1 MTDSSRRK
9 EVDMKKVFMIIAIA
23 AILVGCKGKG
33 TRVQISDSVDKFKV
47 EKLFV
52 VDSITVYRF
61 YDQGNAI
68 YFTNRKGRV
77 DAIHSKYNPVTR
89 TYNDEELIGHLQSYI
104 SFVGKDCEMLVFD
117 KAEGVSCDI
126 NETTSDGDYVFLH
139 ISSDKYTTKTPE

>member
-1 MTDSSRRK
+1 
-9 EVDMKKVFMIIAIA
+9 MKKVIMIISVA

-33 TRVQISDSVDKFKV
+33 TRVQISDSVDKFNV

-77 DAIHSKYNPVTR
+77 YATHSENNPVTH
-89 TYNDEELIGHLQSYI
+89 TYNDE
-104 SFVGKDCEMLVFD
+104 V
-117 KAEGVSCDI
+117 
-126 NETTSDGDYVFLH
+126 NETLCEGD
-139 ISSDKYTTKTPE
+139 

>member
-1 MTDSSRRK
+1 
-9 EVDMKKVFMIIAIA
+9 MKKVIMIIAVA
-23 AILVGCKGKG
+23 DILVGCEGKG
-33 TRVQISDSVDKFKV
+33 TRVQISDSIYKFKV

-89 TYNDEELIGHLQSYI
+89 TYNDE
-104 SFVGKDCEMLVFD
+104 V
-117 KAEGVSCDI
+117 
-126 NETTSDGDYVFLH
+126 NETLCEGD
-139 ISSDKYTTKTPE
+139 

>member
-1 MTDSSRRK
+1 MTYSSRRK
-9 EVDMKKVFMIIAIA
+9 EVDMKKVIMIIAVA

-61 YDQGNAI
+61 YDNGNAI

-77 DAIHSKYNPVTR
+77 DATHSEYNPLLIHTLTR
-89 TYNDEELIGHLQSYI
+89 LTKLY
-104 SFVGKDCEMLVFD
+104 VK
-117 KAEGVSCDI
+117 
-126 NETTSDGDYVFLH
+126 ETEKWKRD
-139 ISSDKYTTKTPE
+139 